1 MVFTPPSFPPFPG
14 DRNPK
19 GEGSTN
25 YLKYGL
31 MKKSEYSE
39 KSEYSVFFE
48 VFSAQHLLIIIYSL
62 LIIFYNLL
70 LDINYLFIFATEL
83 IY

>member
-1 MVFTPPSFPPFPG
+1 
-14 DRNPK
+14 
-19 GEGSTN
+19 
-25 YLKYGL
+25 

-39 KSEYSVFFE
+39 KSEYSDFFE

-70 LDINYLFIFATEL
+70 LDINYLYIFATEL